1 VNVPER
7 GRNIVLNPCPVRI
20 LGNPNW
26 RFSLVNSVEFSSDG
40 RHMAVT
46 FTSNNVV
53 GLYRID
59 QNLNPVLVTRL
70 KNPLVGQIFKSAK
83 LLNEPSFAAFSPDD
97 KILAVSNYGSATI
110 NLYKRFPGKN
120 EYSVKPCSIFHTPEE
135 LKAIQPHTM
144 AFSRDGKHIAV
155 TYFDYS
161 RSCSDMLVI
170 YPVDTDLAIITDQQ
184 AFTIHLPGSP
194 KGVAYTPDGTHLAM
208 TMCDTN
214 SVSLY
219 DLEKRCMTQ
228 TLKNPVAGLSLPE
241 NIAFSPDGSLC
252 AVVNSADHSIAF
264 YRFDSAGNVFID
276 ARPCFVLKNPE
287 ARLQFPHGI
296 AFTPDGKVL
305 AVTQFGPVKIAKN
318 GDIECNRWTMPRE
331 DKILFYSLS

>member
-1 VNVPER
+1 MPER
-7 GRNIVLNPCPVRI
+7 DRNILLNPGPARI
-20 LGNPNW
+20 LDNPNL

-40 RHMAVT
+40 RHLAVS

-59 QNLNPVLVTRL
+59 QDLKPVLVTRL
-70 KNPLVGQIFKSAK
+70 KNPLVGQLLKSAK
-83 LLNEPSFAAFSPDD
+83 LLNEPSFATFSPDN

-110 NLYKRFPGKN
+110 NIYKRLSGQN
-120 EYSVKPCSIFHTPEE
+120 GYGVKPCSIFHTPHE

-144 AFSRDGKHIAV
+144 AFSRDGKHLAV

-161 RSCSDMLVI
+161 RTCSDILVI
-170 YPVDTDLAIITDQQ
+170 YPVDTDRAVITDEQ

-194 KGVAYTPDGTHLAM
+194 KGVAYTPDGTHLAI
-208 TMCDTN
+208 TLCDTN

-219 DLEKRCMTQ
+219 HLEKGCMTQ
-228 TLKNPVAGLSLPE
+228 TLQNPAAGLSLPE
-241 NIAFSPDGSLC
+241 NIAFSPDGSLS

-264 YRFDSAGNVFID
+264 YRFDKANNVFTD
-276 ARPCFVLKNPE
+276 ARPSFVLKNPE
-287 ARLQFPHGI
+287 AGLRFPHGI
-296 AFTPDGKVL
+296 AFSPDGKVL
-305 AVTQFGPVKIAKN
+305 AVTQFGPVKIANN

-331 DKILFYSLS
+331 DKILFYRLS